1 MSQENVE
8 LARQFARSWN
18 DGIDAFLEYLDPDVE
33 WRPTPEGP
41 LAGVYRGHDGVR
53 DYVGRLREVFD
64 EMRIEPLEVI
74 DIDDNHVIVVNR
86 IIARSESSGMEIDAK
101 WASLI
106 TLGPNKKAVR
116 FETFT
121 DKAQALEAIGL
132 RE

>member
-53 DYVGRLREVFD
+53 DYVGQLGEVL
-64 EMRIEPLEVI
+64 EGMRIEPLEVI
-74 DIDDNHVIVVNR
+74 EVDEERVITVDR
-86 IIARSESSGMEIDAK
+86 WIGRGTKSGIEIVAT

-106 TLGPNKKAVR
+106 TLGPNKKVVR

-121 DKAQALEAIGL
+121 DKAQALEAVGL